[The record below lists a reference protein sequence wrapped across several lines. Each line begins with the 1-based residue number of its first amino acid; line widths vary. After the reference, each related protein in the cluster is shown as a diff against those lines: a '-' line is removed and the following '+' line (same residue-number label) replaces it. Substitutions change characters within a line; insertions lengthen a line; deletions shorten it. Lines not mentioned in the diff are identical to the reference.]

1 MFLIM
6 TKIECWPVFKQDPY
20 FFRPADGTSNLHLS
34 SQNYGICVAARIGY
48 CSITWAPNTVD
59 QNATYTFLM
68 SQDTSGLSEDILGE
82 FFFFFLRDFIF
93 KKTLFEKLQYLKQ
106 EQ

>member
-1 MFLIM
+1 MLPHFSLSELGTFRIFCVPAEEILITSPRHKTM
-6 TKIECWPVFKQDPY
+6 TKKKDY
-20 FFRPADGTSNLHLS
+20 
-34 SQNYGICVAARIGY
+34 
-48 CSITWAPNTVD
+48 
-59 QNATYTFLM
+59 
-68 SQDTSGLSEDILGE
+68 SEMIF